1 MGFAGKHI
9 ALVINDYDERAR
21 TSAELLINWCT
32 ANLVSVS
39 TKNEGASYDLV
50 VALGGDGTILR
61 AVHEYS
67 RSDVPVL
74 GIKFGR
80 LGFLSGAPA
89 DELLPS
95 VQAAL
100 EGQAEIEK
108 RALLQ
113 IEAYADDEH
122 LGTHFALN
130 EALLGRHTESQ
141 VVTTRLTIN
150 GHSVYQLR
158 GDGII
163 VSTATGSTAY
173 ALSAGGPILS
183 PESRAMALV
192 PLASHTLISRSI
204 VTAPQDIVRIELPDV
219 DRSGVILSIDGNVVI
234 DNVYLER
241 SKPSIEKALTHIDLS
256 ISKDHWVSLIKT
268 STRLFFDTL
277 ATEFYR
283 HED

>member
-1 MGFAGKHI
+1 
-9 ALVINDYDERAR
+9 
-21 TSAELLINWCT
+21 
-32 ANLVSVS
+32 
-39 TKNEGASYDLV
+39 
-50 VALGGDGTILR
+50 
-61 AVHEYS
+61 
-67 RSDVPVL
+67 
-74 GIKFGR
+74 
-80 LGFLSGAPA
+80 
-89 DELLPS
+89 
-95 VQAAL
+95 
-100 EGQAEIEK
+100 
-108 RALLQ
+108 
-113 IEAYADDEH
+113 
-122 LGTHFALN
+122 
-130 EALLGRHTESQ
+130 